1 MAANTLSKLFVRVGA
16 DTSEFS
22 RKMGKMQ
29 GKMKK
34 MGSSL
39 TKTGGALTKFVTG
52 PIVGAG
58 AAIGAL
64 ATKTGNYADSVLDL
78 NAATGL
84 STDKIQEWQAI
95 ASRAGTNTDVLTD
108 ASQELVKAMSRG
120 DEGSANMVRGL
131 EKLGLTFNDL
141 EGATPDERMDMIIKA
156 LRGVEDPTQRA
167 IIGQQL
173 LKNSYEDLAPIL
185 DMSADKI
192 DKVKQEANE
201 SGKVM
206 SGDALTSANSFRE
219 GMDEL
224 KQQLIGA
231 GRSIATQL
239 MPILN
244 EKFIP
249 LVKEK
254 IIPAVKSFVEKIV
267 GIIETFSN
275 LPKPIQKAIG
285 IFVGLL
291 AALGPILIIVGQ
303 LITAISSIMPIIA
316 AVGGVI
322 SGVALG
328 PIALI
333 AGAVVGLI
341 AVWKYW
347 DEIVEF
353 VKGFA
358 NMIMDIIS
366 PFTSGL
372 VNAFTGMKD
381 AVIGV
386 FEFMWSGIK
395 KIINWVIDGV
405 NKMITGLNKIH
416 VDVPGWAQK
425 IPGVGKG
432 FGFNIDTIPKL
443 ATGGAINT
451 SGLGIVGENGPELL
465 NLPKGA
471 TVSGAEALSN
481 ETNINIDNM
490 TVRKESDINKIAKE
504 LDYLQ
509 KKKDR
514 RLGP

>member
-1 MAANTLSKLFVRVGA
+1 MAADTLSKLFVRVGA

-78 NAATGL
+78 NTATGL

-192 DKVKQEANE
+192 DKVKQEAND

-275 LPKPIQKAIG
+275 LPKPIQ
-285 IFVGLL
+285 
-291 AALGPILIIVGQ
+291 
-303 LITAISSIMPIIA
+303 
-316 AVGGVI
+316 
-322 SGVALG
+322 
-328 PIALI
+328 
-333 AGAVVGLI
+333 
-341 AVWKYW
+341 
-347 DEIVEF
+347 
-353 VKGFA
+353 
-358 NMIMDIIS
+358 
-366 PFTSGL
+366 
-372 VNAFTGMKD
+372 
-381 AVIGV
+381 
-386 FEFMWSGIK
+386 
-395 KIINWVIDGV
+395 
-405 NKMITGLNKIH
+405 
-416 VDVPGWAQK
+416 
-425 IPGVGKG
+425 
-432 FGFNIDTIPKL
+432 
-443 ATGGAINT
+443 
-451 SGLGIVGENGPELL
+451 
-465 NLPKGA
+465 
-471 TVSGAEALSN
+471 
-481 ETNINIDNM
+481 
-490 TVRKESDINKIAKE
+490 
-504 LDYLQ
+504 
-509 KKKDR
+509 
-514 RLGP
+514 